1 MKRPCVYILASRPY
15 GTLYIGVTSDL
26 VHRMAQHEQGL
37 IEGFTRRY
45 NIKMLAYY
53 ELHETMDAAIGR
65 EKRVKRW
72 RREWKYR
79 LIEQMNPE
87 WNNLF
92 DAATDEIGFGSMDEP
107 NLVLDPTG
115 GLDGSP
121 PARG

>member
-1 MKRPCVYILASRPY
+1 
-15 GTLYIGVTSDL
+15 
-26 VHRMAQHEQGL
+26 
-37 IEGFTRRY
+37 
-45 NIKMLAYY
+45 
-53 ELHETMDAAIGR
+53 MDAAIGR

-92 DAATDEIGFGSMDEP
+92 DAATGEIGFGSMDEP

-115 GLDGSP
+115 GFDGSP
-121 PARG
+121 PAWG